1 MGGRPKAQQPTTEE
15 RAMRRRQSEEVARL
29 DDEENRRVK
38 ALARQRLGT
47 RSLLGGA
54 DRTRPTATAG
64 TPGTPGPMGTGGS
77 RIGIGIAGRS
87 IRIR

>member
-1 MGGRPKAQQPTTEE
+1 MGGRPKAQAPTTEE
-15 RAMRRRQSEEVARL
+15 RAMRRRQTEELARL

-54 DRTRPTATAG
+54 DRAQSAATTPTTAPRPTT
-64 TPGTPGPMGTGGS
+64 MGTS
-77 RIGIGIAGRS
+77 RLPVGVGR
-87 IRIR
+87 IVRPKP